1 MASFVNCLKDVRL
14 NPGKGSAC
22 VIEAVAS
29 LISNMSGIERTQGQK
44 VVIIGA
50 GVFGASTALHLSRTR
65 PELSITLLDK
75 TQFPCPRAASYDIN
89 KIVRYAYSDLR
100 YCRLA
105 FKTYT
110 AWCKEPLY
118 KKYFHECGMLSILPY
133 KGGASTILDNF
144 KKLGIR
150 SEAQTIPPEET
161 RQRFHGVFKHADFT
175 DIQEFLWDP
184 AAGWVA
190 AADALSATIQA
201 AVDNGVE
208 YVSSPVKKLTIS
220 DGSCSGVETEDGSCW
235 KADKILLAS
244 GGNTAQ
250 LLAESSPHD
259 ASLHS
264 GDRFVAAAI
273 SVAKVKLNAE
283 QLSKYKHV
291 PTVLWDA
298 DPARGCHCHPSAI
311 QLYII

>member
-1 MASFVNCLKDVRL
+1 
-14 NPGKGSAC
+14 
-22 VIEAVAS
+22 
-29 LISNMSGIERTQGQK
+29 MSHGQK
-44 VVIIGA
+44 VLIIGA
-50 GVFGASTALHLSRTR
+50 GIFGASTALHLSKTR

-133 KGGASTILDNF
+133 KGGANTILDNF
-144 KKLGIR
+144 RKLGIR
-150 SEAQTIPPEET
+150 SDAQTISPEET
-161 RQRFHGVFKHADFT
+161 RQRFHGVFKDADFSEV
-175 DIQEFLWDP
+175 QEFLWDP
-184 AAGWVA
+184 AAGWVD

-208 YVSSPVKKLTIS
+208 YVSSPVRKLLIEN
-220 DGSCSGVETEDGSCW
+220 GSCSGVEMEGGSCR

-244 GGNTAQ
+244 GADTAQ
-250 LLAESSPHD
+250 ILAESAPQD
-259 ASLHS
+259 LSLHA

-273 SVAKVKLNAE
+273 SVAKIKLNSE

-298 DPARGCHCHPSAI
+298 NPARGCYCP
-311 QLYII
+311 LYPFIYALTDDA